1 MSISMHLLQAK
12 RMAMQPPG
20 HPQGSLAQVLPHQVT
35 WHPRPQAYPAAMQP
49 GLQMA
54 GQVRHLRLGN
64 AALCLAW
71 LLVKL

>member
-1 MSISMHLLQAK
+1 MCMHLLQAK
-12 RMAMQPPG
+12 RMAMQPSG
-20 HPQGSLAQVLPHQVT
+20 HPQGHLAQALPRQVA

-54 GQVRHLRLGN
+54 GQVCYLCLRG
-64 AALCLAW
+64 AVLCLAC